1 MPNGAM
7 PGARDWRKLTRRQRA
22 ALLTTIRRLGEEG
35 VVENDERFKLE
46 RDKIFAIKAWKVR
59 VYCFM
64 TADQRIVLANIAEK
78 KQDKAKGKD
87 IERAKRVR
95 KECTNG

>member
-1 MPNGAM
+1 M

-59 VYCFM
+59 LYCFM
-64 TADQRIVLANIAEK
+64 TSDQRFVLTNIAEK

-87 IERAKRVR
+87 IERAKRVC